1 MLNYNQSL
9 PEKKLFQDL
18 QISEITPIM
27 KLIIRGK
34 KREFF
39 SAIGKQLN
47 ILLPVESNTSTQ
59 SQKLSALWLSPDE
72 WMIFSNE
79 TSDKNSNYNET
90 EELLIKNISS
100 VNLGAVTDVT
110 DQFVM
115 INLKGDKTYKLFQT
129 GSPFNF
135 NDFQNKKGA
144 VTQTIIAKVDVII
157 HNQDKNDVNLFVRRS
172 FSEHLFSWMTD
183 AASRLQSQLIS
194 KSVIQQYEKNIFSS
208 AFSALTLFR

>member
-1 MLNYNQSL
+1 MLNYNQLL

-18 QISEITPIM
+18 QISEITLIM

-39 SAIGKQLN
+39 SAIGKSLN

-90 EELLIKNISS
+90 EELLIKNI
-100 VNLGAVTDVT
+100 
-110 DQFVM
+110 
-115 INLKGDKTYKLFQT
+115 
-129 GSPFNF
+129 
-135 NDFQNKKGA
+135 
-144 VTQTIIAKVDVII
+144 
-157 HNQDKNDVNLFVRRS
+157 
-172 FSEHLFSWMTD
+172 
-183 AASRLQSQLIS
+183 
-194 KSVIQQYEKNIFSS
+194 
-208 AFSALTLFR
+208 